1 MKMSKS
7 NPIRSNSSQFTV
19 PPPSLN
25 KSNRP
30 IFKSYLN
37 NPIRKP
43 DHLPNQP
50 QLPFFGEKQLLGKT
64 SARRHVLAPSGGP
77 SRFASFTRKLGRLP
91 WDEWTKRG
99 IWRAFNKKESL
110 SPLVT
115 PKWYNK
121 LPRYG
126 QICFNKNINQQEKPK
141 QQGCFF
147 FGGEGID
154 CMYKLY
160 GTY

>member
-37 NPIRKP
+37 NPI
-43 DHLPNQP
+43 
-50 QLPFFGEKQLLGKT
+50 FGSRIIFQINHNCHFSGKT

-91 WDEWTKRG
+91 WGKKWTKRG